1 MAKRILLV
9 DDDRDSVKYLAA
21 VLHNHGYES
30 DHAYDGSEGLR
41 KVKQVNPDLI
51 VLDVMMPEKSGLL
64 LCSEL
69 KRDEKYKHIPIL
81 MLTGVS
87 KILQE
92 MECPDGE
99 TADGPGDIL
108 LEALKKKIG
117 ELRQEGLVTPEMFVD
132 KPVEPDALITKIRQL
147 IGD

>member
-21 VLHNHGYES
+21 VLGNRGYETE
-30 DHAYDGSEGLR
+30 HAYDGNEGLR
-41 KVKQVNPDLI
+41 KVQQINPDLI

-69 KRDEKYKHIPIL
+69 KKDERYKHIPIL

-87 KILQE
+87 KILE
-92 MECPDGE
+92 GLECPDYGAE
-99 TADGPGDIL
+99 SPHNAL
-108 LEALKKKIG
+108 LEALKKKIR

-132 KPVEPDALITKIRQL
+132 KPVEPDAFVTKVRQL